1 MNNIYAALEIGTT
14 RTVLA
19 IGEAETGGRL
29 KVSCHAEI
37 PSTGIRK
44 SQILDITQAT
54 QSIRSVLQQIE
65 RKQDEAG
72 AKITVGNAFLVVSG
86 QHVKADSFSG
96 LAQVENSRVGDE
108 EINEVRRAAQA
119 MTLPKDREPLDI
131 VEQDYVL
138 DNLGG
143 ITTPKGMSGRI
154 LRLNTLHIHA
164 DANRIQDARTA
175 ADAAHLEIRE
185 PLFATTC
192 AAEAVLEDH
201 EKKNGALVL
210 DLGGGSTGYAV
221 YSDGYLVSSG
231 VIGVGGDHVTND
243 IAHAFQTTNAQAEG
257 LKTLEASAIL
267 SSETGD
273 SSRVKVELGEN
284 TLMDNRTISRRALDT
299 VVNARLMELF
309 TVIRETLEDQD
320 VIHRLHS
327 GVILT
332 GGGARMKDIGRLAQ
346 QVLGMNVR
354 IGRPVHVDG
363 LEDADFPPG
372 FATIAGALLYAH
384 RNYEEKSIFD
394 DIFGRIFK

>member
-19 IGEAETGGRL
+19 IGESENGGRL
-29 KVSCHAEI
+29 KVTCHAEI
-37 PSTGIRK
+37 PSTGVRK

-54 QSIRSVLQQIE
+54 QSIRSVLQQIG
-65 RKQDEAG
+65 RKQDEVG

-86 QHVKADSFSG
+86 QHIKADSFSG
-96 LAQVENSRVGDE
+96 LAQVENSKVGDG

-119 MTLPKDREPLDI
+119 MTLPKDREHLDI
-131 VEQDYVL
+131 VEQDYTL
-138 DNLGG
+138 DSLGG
-143 ITTPKGMSGRI
+143 ITDPKGMSGRV

-164 DANRIQDARTA
+164 DRDRIQNARTA

-257 LKTLEASAIL
+257 LKTLEACALI
-267 SSETGD
+267 SSDNGEP
-273 SSRVKVELGEN
+273 SRVKVELGEN

-320 VIHRLHS
+320 VIHRLHA

-332 GGGARMKDIGRLAQ
+332 GGGARMKGIERLAE
-346 QVLGMNVR
+346 QVLGMSVR
-354 IGRPVHVDG
+354 TGRPIHVDG
-363 LEDADFPPG
+363 LDELEFSPAY
-372 FATIAGALLYAH
+372 AAIAGALLYAH
-384 RNYEEKSIFD
+384 RNYEERSIFD
-394 DIFGRIFK
+394 GLFGRIFK